1 MSTYN
6 INYNFER
13 CTDKGSDKTFVNDGS
28 MWCHVKAEAVNGC
41 TFKEEDTDCKIEMFY
56 NNRWMPIY
64 MNLKKV
70 TPDEDQLILNGEKS
84 GITSDGTF
92 LHISFAFT
100 SRYMGDADCY
110 VKASLGTPKPVPT
123 LNVTNNV
130 AHTTYKKRTSGSNT
144 VITLICDTGY
154 TFDGVP
160 TVTYGGDPD
169 DPFAEASTAD
179 MTVSGDI
186 ATFSLATD
194 SYGGSATLNGN
205 TKPKPVK
212 PVSVTNN
219 VSHTTYKTEVQGIN
233 TKITLTCDG
242 GYTFEGVP
250 RITYGQSEH
259 AYMTVSGNVATFT
272 LATVSYNGVAIL
284 EGKTKTVVV
293 INNVAHTTY
302 KKEVQGKN
310 TVITLTCDDG
320 YTFDGVPRITYGQ
333 SVHTDMTVSGNVAT
347 FSLATDS
354 YGGSCILEGKTRAV
368 APPVQPVSVTNNVAH
383 TTYQKEVQ
391 GDNTVITL
399 TCDSGYTFDGT
410 PTVTY
415 GADPEDPFAEGTT
428 ENMTVSGN
436 VATFTLATASYGGF
450 AKLDGNTKEV
460 IPELQ
465 NNISG
470 ATYTTEED
478 PFTEVTTVTITCN
491 DGLVFDG
498 VPTVK
503 YVKTSGQQTILAATL
518 NETNTVATAEISDL
532 KYIVSLDGNTKTK
545 PVVPT
550 EPTVT
555 NNVPDSTESHT
566 ADGHSVTVNLS
577 SNNVMLNVSCAY
589 VATDGSSK
597 NVPVT
602 VKVVVKPLVDSSNV
616 TSNASVTLPDVDFN
630 SPVVISGESKKAL
643 RIDYYLSGC
652 STATQ
657 PTYCFVG
664 EPITFTLNADSG
676 NEFDEPDKCK
686 LIGYSVFAPVYTSPM
701 EISED
706 KLTATGTITPTVGTS
721 QRDDFYIEV
730 HGVANPQST
739 PTKKY
744 GFINAYVLN
753 EKNLEDFAN
762 ARFVPYTGEVG
773 STKEDPISYDLGDYI
788 NRVKR
793 FFFQVD
799 KGSSSKLMCGNF
811 MVDTTVYNLT
821 SDSKVLSF
829 GSVEIPNVTQS
840 TADYD
845 TELNMF
851 VPFIGL
857 ESLPVDLIG
866 HTVSL
871 ELRVNLLGGGGVY
884 VMTCDDRIV
893 WTKEVEP
900 CSDVLFRTQKQQIQV
915 IGGSKFDS
923 TYLMGLTPYIVLQKK
938 TITSTGVET
947 PSSRL
952 TKVKDVSGFTKMV
965 NVKFADTTNMLT
977 DDVNT
982 IINILRNGFTL

>member
-1 MSTYN
+1 MAATYN
-6 INYNFER
+6 INYTFER
-13 CTDKGSDKTFVNDGS
+13 CTDKGSDKTFYNDGAT
-28 MWCHVKAEAVNGC
+28 WCHIKAEAVNGC
-41 TFKEEDTDCKIEMFY
+41 TFVENDSACRIELFY
-56 NNRWMPIY
+56 NDRWVTVY
-64 MNLKKV
+64 MNLTKV
-70 TPDEDQLILNGEKS
+70 SPEEDQLVINGEKS

-92 LHISFAFT
+92 LHRRFSFPSGYT
-100 SRYMGDADCY
+100 GTADCY
-110 VKASLGTPKPVPT
+110 VKASGGSPAPVPT

-130 AHTTYKKRTSGSNT
+130 AHTTYKTKTSGS
-144 VITLICDTGY
+144 
-154 TFDGVP
+154 
-160 TVTYGGDPD
+160 
-169 DPFAEASTAD
+169 
-179 MTVSGDI
+179 
-186 ATFSLATD
+186 
-194 SYGGSATLNGN
+194 
-205 TKPKPVK
+205 
-212 PVSVTNN
+212 
-219 VSHTTYKTEVQGIN
+219 
-233 TKITLTCDG
+233 
-242 GYTFEGVP
+242 
-250 RITYGQSEH
+250 
-259 AYMTVSGNVATFT
+259 
-272 LATVSYNGVAIL
+272 
-284 EGKTKTVVV
+284 
-293 INNVAHTTY
+293 
-302 KKEVQGKN
+302 N

-320 YTFDGVPRITYGQ
+320 FTFDGV
-333 SVHTDMTVSGNVAT
+333 
-347 FSLATDS
+347 
-354 YGGSCILEGKTRAV
+354 
-368 APPVQPVSVTNNVAH
+368 
-383 TTYQKEVQ
+383 
-391 GDNTVITL
+391 
-399 TCDSGYTFDGT
+399 

-415 GADPEDPFAEGTT
+415 GADPEDPFSEGTT
-428 ENMTVSGN
+428 ENMNVSGN
-436 VATFTLATASYGGF
+436 VATFSLATASYGGY
-450 AKLDGNTKEV
+450 ATLSGKTKEV
-460 IPELQ
+460 IPEPQ

-470 ATYTTEED
+470 TTYTTEQD
-478 PFTEVTTVTITCN
+478 PFTEATTVTITCN

-498 VPTVK
+498 VPTIT
-503 YVKTSGQQTILAATL
+503 YVNTSGQQTTVSTTV
-518 NETNTVATAEISDL
+518 NGDNTVATAEISDL
-532 KYIVSLDGNTKTK
+532 RYIVSLDGNTKPK
-545 PVVPT
+545 PVAPT

-566 ADGHSVTVNLS
+566 VNGHSVTVNLS
-577 SNNVMLNVSCAY
+577 STKVMLNVSCAY

-602 VKVVVKPLVDSSNV
+602 VNVVVDEVKDQNNV
-616 TSNASVTLPDVDFN
+616 SSNASVTLPDVDFN
-630 SPVVISGESKKAL
+630 SPVVISGESKQAM
-643 RIDYYLSGC
+643 RIDYNLSGC
-652 STATQ
+652 TPVAQ

-664 EPITFTLNADSG
+664 EPLTITLNADSG
-676 NEFDEPDKCK
+676 NVFDEPDKCK
-686 LIGYSVFAPVYTSPM
+686 ITGYSTFSPLYIVPM
-701 EISED
+701 TISED
-706 KLTATGTITPTVGTS
+706 KLTATGTITPTVGS
-721 QRDDFYIEV
+721 ADRDDWYIIVE
-730 HGVANPQST
+730 GVANPQST

-753 EKNLEDFAN
+753 EKNLEDFAT
-762 ARFVPYTGEVG
+762 ARFVQYTGDVG

-811 MVDTTVYNLT
+811 MVDTTVYNLA

-845 TELNMF
+845 TELNLF

-866 HTVSL
+866 STVSL

-947 PSSRL
+947 ASSRL

>member
-1 MSTYN
+1 MATYN

-13 CTDKGSDKTFVNDGS
+13 CTDVGSDNTFENDGS
-28 MWCHVKAEAVNGC
+28 TWCHIKAEAVNGC
-41 TFKEEDTDCKIEMFY
+41 FFVENDAACKIDLYY
-56 NNRWMPIY
+56 NDRWMSVY
-64 MNLKKV
+64 FNLSKV
-70 TPDEDQLILNGEKS
+70 SPEEDQLVRNGEKS

-92 LHISFAFT
+92 LHRRFSFPNGYT
-100 SRYMGDADCY
+100 GDADCY
-110 VKASLGTPKPVPT
+110 VKASGGTPAPVPT

-130 AHTTYKKRTSGSNT
+130 AHTTYKTKTSGSNT
-144 VITLICDTGY
+144 TITLTCDDGF

-169 DPFAEASTAD
+169 DPFAESTTA
-179 MTVSGDI
+179 
-186 ATFSLATD
+186 
-194 SYGGSATLNGN
+194 
-205 TKPKPVK
+205 
-212 PVSVTNN
+212 
-219 VSHTTYKTEVQGIN
+219 
-233 TKITLTCDG
+233 
-242 GYTFEGVP
+242 
-250 RITYGQSEH
+250 
-259 AYMTVSGNVATFT
+259 
-272 LATVSYNGVAIL
+272 
-284 EGKTKTVVV
+284 
-293 INNVAHTTY
+293 
-302 KKEVQGKN
+302 
-310 TVITLTCDDG
+310 
-320 YTFDGVPRITYGQ
+320 
-333 SVHTDMTVSGNVAT
+333 DMTVSGNVAT
-347 FSLATDS
+347 FSLATAS
-354 YGGSCILEGKTRAV
+354 YGGSATLDGKTKTV

-399 TCDSGYTFDGT
+399 TCDSGYTFDGV
-410 PTVTY
+410 PNVTY
-415 GADPEDPFAEGTT
+415 GADPEDPFSEGTT
-428 ENMTVSGN
+428 ANMTVSGN

-460 IPELQ
+460 IPE
-465 NNISG
+465 
-470 ATYTTEED
+470 
-478 PFTEVTTVTITCN
+478 
-491 DGLVFDG
+491 
-498 VPTVK
+498 
-503 YVKTSGQQTILAATL
+503 
-518 NETNTVATAEISDL
+518 
-532 KYIVSLDGNTKTK
+532 
-545 PVVPT
+545 PVEPT

-566 ADGHSVTVNLS
+566 VDGHSVTVNLTS
-577 SNNVMLNVSCAY
+577 KKVMLNVSCAY

-602 VKVVVKPLVDSSNV
+602 VNVVIDEVADQNNV
-616 TSNASVTLPDVDFN
+616 TSNASVVLPDVDFN
-630 SPVVISGESKKAL
+630 SPIVITGESKKAM
-643 RIDYYLSGC
+643 RIDYILTGC
-652 STATQ
+652 TPVAQ

-664 EPITFTLNADSG
+664 EPLTITLGADSG
-676 NEFDEPDKCK
+676 NQFDEPDKCK
-686 LIGYSVFAPVYTSPM
+686 LTGYSTFAPSYIVPM
-701 EISED
+701 TISED
-706 KLTATGTITPTVGTS
+706 KLTATGTITPTVGS
-721 QRDDFYIEV
+721 ADRDDWYIIVE
-730 HGVANPQST
+730 GVANPQST

-753 EKNLEDFAN
+753 EKNLEDFAT
-762 ARFVPYTGEVG
+762 ARFVPYTGDVG
-773 STKEDPISYDLGDYI
+773 STKEDPISYDLGDYV

-811 MVDTTVYNLT
+811 MVDTTVYNLA

-845 TELNMF
+845 TELNLF

-866 HTVSL
+866 CTVGL

-900 CSDVLFRTQKQQIQV
+900 CTDVLFRTQKQQIQV
-915 IGGSKFDS
+915 VGGSKFDS

-947 PSSRL
+947 ASSRL
-952 TKVKDVSGFTKMV
+952 TKVRDVSGFTKMV
-965 NVKFADTTNMLT
+965 NVKFTDTTNMLS

>member
-1 MSTYN
+1 MASTYN
-6 INYNFER
+6 INYTFER
-13 CTDKGSDKTFVNDGS
+13 CTDKGSDKTFYTDGAT
-28 MWCHVKAEAVNGC
+28 WCHIKAEAVNGC
-41 TFKEEDTDCKIEMFY
+41 TFVENDSACKMELFY
-56 NNRWMPIY
+56 NDRWVTVY
-64 MNLKKV
+64 MNLTKV
-70 TPDEDQLILNGEKS
+70 PPEEDQLVINGEKS

-92 LHISFAFT
+92 LHRRFSFP
-100 SRYMGDADCY
+100 SGYRGDADCY
-110 VKASLGTPKPVPT
+110 VKASGGSPAPVPT

-130 AHTTYKKRTSGSNT
+130 AHTTYKTKTSGSNT
-144 VITLICDTGY
+144 VITLTCDDGF

-169 DPFAEASTAD
+169 DPFAE
-179 MTVSGDI
+179 
-186 ATFSLATD
+186 
-194 SYGGSATLNGN
+194 
-205 TKPKPVK
+205 
-212 PVSVTNN
+212 
-219 VSHTTYKTEVQGIN
+219 TTTEN
-233 TKITLTCDG
+233 
-242 GYTFEGVP
+242 
-250 RITYGQSEH
+250 
-259 AYMTVSGNVATFT
+259 
-272 LATVSYNGVAIL
+272 
-284 EGKTKTVVV
+284 
-293 INNVAHTTY
+293 
-302 KKEVQGKN
+302 
-310 TVITLTCDDG
+310 
-320 YTFDGVPRITYGQ
+320 
-333 SVHTDMTVSGNVAT
+333 MTVSGNVAT

-354 YGGSCILEGKTRAV
+354 YGGSA
-368 APPVQPVSVTNNVAH
+368 
-383 TTYQKEVQ
+383 
-391 GDNTVITL
+391 TL
-399 TCDSGYTFDGT
+399 SGR
-410 PTVTY
+410 
-415 GADPEDPFAEGTT
+415 
-428 ENMTVSGN
+428 
-436 VATFTLATASYGGF
+436 
-450 AKLDGNTKEV
+450 TKEV
-460 IPELQ
+460 IPEIQ

-470 ATYTTEED
+470 TTYTTEED
-478 PFTEVTTVTITCN
+478 PFTEATTVTITCN

-503 YVKTSGQQTILAATL
+503 YVNTSGQQTTVSTTV
-518 NETNTVATAEISDL
+518 NGENTVATAEISDL
-532 KYIVSLDGNTKTK
+532 KYIVSLDGQTKTK
-545 PVVPT
+545 PVAPT

-566 ADGHSVTVNLS
+566 VDGHSVTVNLS
-577 SNNVMLNVSCAY
+577 SSKVMLNVSCAY
-589 VATDGSSK
+589 VSTDGSSK

-602 VKVVVKPLVDSSNV
+602 VNVVVDEVKDQNNV
-616 TSNASVTLPDVDFN
+616 SSNASVTLPDVDFN
-630 SPVVISGESKKAL
+630 SPVVISGESKQAM
-643 RIDYYLSGC
+643 RIDYNLSGC
-652 STATQ
+652 TPVAQ

-664 EPITFTLNADSG
+664 EPLTITLNADSG
-676 NEFDEPDKCK
+676 NVFDEPDKCK
-686 LIGYSVFAPVYTSPM
+686 ITGYSTFSPLYIVPM
-701 EISED
+701 TISED
-706 KLTATGTITPTVGTS
+706 KLTATGTITPTVGS
-721 QRDDFYIEV
+721 AERDDWYIIV
-730 HGVANPQST
+730 DGVAHPQST

-753 EKNLEDFAN
+753 EKNLEDFAT
-762 ARFVPYTGEVG
+762 ARFVQYTGDVG

-811 MVDTTVYNLT
+811 MVDTTVYNLA

-829 GSVEIPNVTQS
+829 GSVEIPNITQS

-845 TELNMF
+845 TELNLF

-866 HTVSL
+866 STVSL

-947 PSSRL
+947 ASSRL

>member
-1 MSTYN
+1 MASTYN

-13 CTDKGSDKTFVNDGS
+13 CTDAGSDKTYYNDGAT
-28 MWCHVKAEAVNGC
+28 WCHIKAEAVNGC
-41 TFKEEDTDCKIEMFY
+41 TFVENDSACKFEMYY
-56 NNRWMPIY
+56 NDRWVTIY
-64 MNLKKV
+64 MNLTKV
-70 TPDEDQLILNGEKS
+70 SPEEDQLVINGEKS

-92 LHISFAFT
+92 LHRRFSFP
-100 SRYMGDADCY
+100 SGYMGDADCY
-110 VKASLGTPKPVPT
+110 VKASGGSPAPVPT
-123 LNVTNNV
+123 LSVTNNV
-130 AHTTYKKRTSGSNT
+130 AHTTYKTKTSGSNT
-144 VITLICDTGY
+144 D
-154 TFDGVP
+154 
-160 TVTYGGDPD
+160 
-169 DPFAEASTAD
+169 
-179 MTVSGDI
+179 
-186 ATFSLATD
+186 
-194 SYGGSATLNGN
+194 
-205 TKPKPVK
+205 
-212 PVSVTNN
+212 
-219 VSHTTYKTEVQGIN
+219 
-233 TKITLTCDG
+233 
-242 GYTFEGVP
+242 
-250 RITYGQSEH
+250 
-259 AYMTVSGNVATFT
+259 
-272 LATVSYNGVAIL
+272 
-284 EGKTKTVVV
+284 
-293 INNVAHTTY
+293 
-302 KKEVQGKN
+302 
-310 TVITLTCDDG
+310 ITLTCDDG
-320 YTFDGVPRITYGQ
+320 FTFDGV
-333 SVHTDMTVSGNVAT
+333 
-347 FSLATDS
+347 
-354 YGGSCILEGKTRAV
+354 
-368 APPVQPVSVTNNVAH
+368 
-383 TTYQKEVQ
+383 
-391 GDNTVITL
+391 
-399 TCDSGYTFDGT
+399 

-415 GADPEDPFAEGTT
+415 GADPEDPFAESTT

-436 VATFTLATASYGGF
+436 VATFSLATASYGGS
-450 AKLDGNTKEV
+450 ATLSGRTKEV
-460 IPELQ
+460 IPEPQ

-478 PFTEVTTVTITCN
+478 PFSESTTVTITCN

-498 VPTVK
+498 VPTVT
-503 YVKTSGQQTILAATL
+503 YVNTSGQQTTVSTTV
-518 NETNTVATAEISDL
+518 NGENTVATAEISDL

-545 PVVPT
+545 PVAPT

-566 ADGHSVTVNLS
+566 VDGHSVTVNLS
-577 SNNVMLNVSCAY
+577 STKVMLNVSCAY

-602 VKVVVKPLVDSSNV
+602 VNVVVDEVKDQNNV
-616 TSNASVTLPDVDFN
+616 SSNASVTLPDVDFN
-630 SPVVISGESKKAL
+630 SPVVISGESKQAM
-643 RIDYYLSGC
+643 RIDYNLSGC
-652 STATQ
+652 TPVAQ

-664 EPITFTLNADSG
+664 EPLTITLNADSG
-676 NEFDEPDKCK
+676 NQFDEPDKCK
-686 LIGYSVFAPVYTSPM
+686 LTGYSTFAPLYIVPM
-701 EISED
+701 TISQD
-706 KLTATGTITPTVGTS
+706 KLTATGTITPTVGS
-721 QRDDFYIEV
+721 ADRDDWYIIVE
-730 HGVANPQST
+730 GVANPQST

-753 EKNLEDFAN
+753 EKNLEDFAT
-762 ARFVPYTGEVG
+762 ARFVQYTGDVG

-811 MVDTTVYNLT
+811 MVDTTVYNLA

-845 TELNMF
+845 TELNLF

-866 HTVSL
+866 STVSL

-947 PSSRL
+947 ASSRL

>member
-1 MSTYN
+1 MAATYN
-6 INYNFER
+6 INYTFER
-13 CTDKGSDKTFVNDGS
+13 CTDKGSDKTFYNDGAT
-28 MWCHVKAEAVNGC
+28 WCHIKAEAVNGC
-41 TFKEEDTDCKIEMFY
+41 TFVENDSACRIELFY
-56 NNRWMPIY
+56 NDRWVTVY
-64 MNLKKV
+64 MNLTKV
-70 TPDEDQLILNGEKS
+70 SPEEDQLVINGEKS

-92 LHISFAFT
+92 LHRRFSFPSGYT
-100 SRYMGDADCY
+100 GTADCY
-110 VKASLGTPKPVPT
+110 VKASGGSPAPVPT

-130 AHTTYKKRTSGSNT
+130 AHTTYKTKTSGS
-144 VITLICDTGY
+144 
-154 TFDGVP
+154 
-160 TVTYGGDPD
+160 
-169 DPFAEASTAD
+169 
-179 MTVSGDI
+179 
-186 ATFSLATD
+186 
-194 SYGGSATLNGN
+194 
-205 TKPKPVK
+205 
-212 PVSVTNN
+212 
-219 VSHTTYKTEVQGIN
+219 
-233 TKITLTCDG
+233 
-242 GYTFEGVP
+242 
-250 RITYGQSEH
+250 
-259 AYMTVSGNVATFT
+259 
-272 LATVSYNGVAIL
+272 
-284 EGKTKTVVV
+284 
-293 INNVAHTTY
+293 
-302 KKEVQGKN
+302 N

-320 YTFDGVPRITYGQ
+320 FTFDGV
-333 SVHTDMTVSGNVAT
+333 
-347 FSLATDS
+347 
-354 YGGSCILEGKTRAV
+354 
-368 APPVQPVSVTNNVAH
+368 
-383 TTYQKEVQ
+383 
-391 GDNTVITL
+391 
-399 TCDSGYTFDGT
+399 

-415 GADPEDPFAEGTT
+415 GADPEDPFSEGTT

-436 VATFTLATASYGGF
+436 VATFSLATASYGGY
-450 AKLDGNTKEV
+450 ATLSGKTKEV
-460 IPELQ
+460 IPEPQ

-470 ATYTTEED
+470 TTYTTEQD
-478 PFTEVTTVTITCN
+478 PFTEATTVTITCN

-498 VPTVK
+498 VPTIT
-503 YVKTSGQQTILAATL
+503 YVNTSGQQTTVSTTV
-518 NETNTVATAEISDL
+518 NGENTVATAEISDL
-532 KYIVSLDGNTKTK
+532 RYIVSLDGNTKPK
-545 PVVPT
+545 PVAPT

-566 ADGHSVTVNLS
+566 VNGHSVTVNLS
-577 SNNVMLNVSCAY
+577 STKVMLNVSCAY

-602 VKVVVKPLVDSSNV
+602 VNVVVDEVKDQNNV
-616 TSNASVTLPDVDFN
+616 SSNASVTLPDVDFN
-630 SPVVISGESKKAL
+630 SPVVISGESKQAM
-643 RIDYYLSGC
+643 RIDYNLSGC
-652 STATQ
+652 TPVAQ

-664 EPITFTLNADSG
+664 EPLTITLNADSG
-676 NEFDEPDKCK
+676 NVFDEPDKCK
-686 LIGYSVFAPVYTSPM
+686 ITGYSTFSPLYIVPM
-701 EISED
+701 TISED
-706 KLTATGTITPTVGTS
+706 KLTATGTITPTVGS
-721 QRDDFYIEV
+721 ADRDDWYIIVE
-730 HGVANPQST
+730 GVANPQST

-753 EKNLEDFAN
+753 EKNLEDFAT
-762 ARFVPYTGEVG
+762 ARFVQYTGDVG

-811 MVDTTVYNLT
+811 MVDTTVYNLA

-845 TELNMF
+845 TELNLF

-866 HTVSL
+866 STVSL

-947 PSSRL
+947 ASSRL

>member
-1 MSTYN
+1 MASTYN

-13 CTDKGSDKTFVNDGS
+13 CTDKGSDKTFYTDGAT
-28 MWCHVKAEAVNGC
+28 WCHVKAEAVNGC
-41 TFKEEDTDCKIEMFY
+41 TFVEEDAACRIELFY
-56 NNRWMPIY
+56 NDRWVTVY

-70 TPDEDQLILNGEKS
+70 TPDEDQLIINGEKS

-92 LHISFAFT
+92 LHRRFT
-100 SRYMGDADCY
+100 FPDGYRGDADCY
-110 VKASLGTPKPVPT
+110 VKASGGSPAPVPT

-130 AHTTYKKRTSGSNT
+130 AHTTYKTKTSGS
-144 VITLICDTGY
+144 
-154 TFDGVP
+154 
-160 TVTYGGDPD
+160 
-169 DPFAEASTAD
+169 
-179 MTVSGDI
+179 
-186 ATFSLATD
+186 
-194 SYGGSATLNGN
+194 
-205 TKPKPVK
+205 
-212 PVSVTNN
+212 
-219 VSHTTYKTEVQGIN
+219 
-233 TKITLTCDG
+233 
-242 GYTFEGVP
+242 
-250 RITYGQSEH
+250 
-259 AYMTVSGNVATFT
+259 
-272 LATVSYNGVAIL
+272 
-284 EGKTKTVVV
+284 
-293 INNVAHTTY
+293 
-302 KKEVQGKN
+302 N

-320 YTFDGVPRITYGQ
+320 FNFDGV
-333 SVHTDMTVSGNVAT
+333 
-347 FSLATDS
+347 
-354 YGGSCILEGKTRAV
+354 
-368 APPVQPVSVTNNVAH
+368 
-383 TTYQKEVQ
+383 
-391 GDNTVITL
+391 
-399 TCDSGYTFDGT
+399 

-415 GADPEDPFAEGTT
+415 GADPEDPFSEGTT

-436 VATFTLATASYGGF
+436 VATFTLATASYGGY
-450 AKLDGNTKEV
+450 ATLSGRTKEV
-460 IPELQ
+460 IPEPQ

-470 ATYTTEED
+470 TTYTTEQD
-478 PFTEVTTVTITCN
+478 PFTESTTVTITCN

-503 YVKTSGQQTILAATL
+503 YVNTSGQQTTVSTTV

-545 PVVPT
+545 PVAPT

-566 ADGHSVTVNLS
+566 VDGHSVTVNLS
-577 SNNVMLNVSCAY
+577 SSKVMLNVSCAY
-589 VATDGSSK
+589 VSTDGSSK
-597 NVPVT
+597 NAPVT
-602 VKVVVKPLVDSSNV
+602 VNVVVDEVKDQNNV

-630 SPVVISGESKKAL
+630 SPVVISGESKQAM
-643 RIDYYLSGC
+643 RIDYNLSGC
-652 STATQ
+652 TPVAQ

-664 EPITFTLNADSG
+664 EPLTITLNADSG
-676 NEFDEPDKCK
+676 NVFDEPDKCK
-686 LIGYSVFAPVYTSPM
+686 ITGYSTFAPLYIVPM
-701 EISED
+701 TISDD
-706 KLTATGTITPTVGTS
+706 KLTATGTITPTVGS
-721 QRDDFYIEV
+721 ADRDDWYIIV
-730 HGVANPQST
+730 DGVAHPQST

-753 EKNLEDFAN
+753 EKNLEDFAT
-762 ARFVPYTGEVG
+762 ARFVQYTGDVG

-811 MVDTTVYNLT
+811 MVDTTVYNLA

-845 TELNMF
+845 TELSLF

-866 HTVSL
+866 STVSL

-947 PSSRL
+947 ASSRL

>member
-1 MSTYN
+1 MASTYPLH
-6 INYNFER
+6 YNFIR
-13 CTDKGSDKTFVNDGS
+13 CTDNGSSDTYTNDFVTYSIFKAKAVDGCFFQENDGDN
-28 MWCHVKAEAVNGC
+28 CYFTYNGSSKYDLN
-41 TFKEEDTDCKIEMFY
+41 FSRVSPSDD
-56 NNRWMPIY
+56 
-64 MNLKKV
+64 KKV
-70 TPDEDQLILNGEKS
+70 INGELT
-84 GITSDGTF
+84 GITSDGKYCCRRVR
-92 LHISFAFT
+92 LNSNIS
-100 SRYMGDADCY
+100 GDIY
-110 VKASLGTPKPVPT
+110 VT
-123 LNVTNNV
+123 LNATGGEPVRPVIVYNKVDHTTYEKEVHGSDTKITLICDSGYTFDGVPKIVFGPQSATTNMHVSGNVATYTQSTASYGGTATLEGKTKAVVIPVSVTNNV
-130 AHTTYKKRTSGSNT
+130 AHTTHKTEVQGSNT
-144 VITLICDTGY
+144 VITLTCDDGF

-160 TVTYGGDPD
+160 TVTYGGDP
-169 DPFAEASTAD
+169 
-179 MTVSGDI
+179 
-186 ATFSLATD
+186 
-194 SYGGSATLNGN
+194 
-205 TKPKPVK
+205 
-212 PVSVTNN
+212 
-219 VSHTTYKTEVQGIN
+219 
-233 TKITLTCDG
+233 
-242 GYTFEGVP
+242 
-250 RITYGQSEH
+250 
-259 AYMTVSGNVATFT
+259 
-272 LATVSYNGVAIL
+272 
-284 EGKTKTVVV
+284 
-293 INNVAHTTY
+293 
-302 KKEVQGKN
+302 
-310 TVITLTCDDG
+310 
-320 YTFDGVPRITYGQ
+320 
-333 SVHTDMTVSGNVAT
+333 
-347 FSLATDS
+347 
-354 YGGSCILEGKTRAV
+354 
-368 APPVQPVSVTNNVAH
+368 
-383 TTYQKEVQ
+383 
-391 GDNTVITL
+391 
-399 TCDSGYTFDGT
+399 
-410 PTVTY
+410 
-415 GADPEDPFAEGTT
+415 EDPFAESTT

-436 VATFTLATASYGGF
+436 VAAFTLATASYGGY
-450 AKLDGNTKEV
+450 AALNGNTKEV
-460 IPELQ
+460 IPEPQ
-465 NNISG
+465 NNITG
-470 ATYTTEED
+470 TTYTTEED
-478 PFTEVTTVTITCN
+478 PFTEATTVTITCN
-491 DGLVFDG
+491 DELVFDG
-498 VPTVK
+498 VPTVT
-503 YVKTSGQQTILAATL
+503 YVNTSGQQTIAPTTV

-532 KYIVSLDGNTKTK
+532 KYIVSLDGNTKPK
-545 PVVPT
+545 PVEPVEPT

-555 NNVPDSTESHT
+555 NNVPDSEESHT
-566 ADGHSVTVNLS
+566 VDGHSVTVKLT
-577 SNNVMLNVSCAY
+577 SNKVMLNVSCAY

-602 VKVVVKPLVDSSNV
+602 VDVVVTPVVDSNNV

-652 STATQ
+652 TPDAR

-664 EPITFTLNADSG
+664 EPLTVNLTADSG
-676 NEFDEPDKCK
+676 NKFDEPDKCK
-686 LIGYSVFAPVYTSPM
+686 LIGYTVFAPVYTEPM
-701 EISED
+701 RISED
-706 KLTATGTITPTVGTS
+706 KLTATGTITPTVNTP

-730 HGVANPQST
+730 HGVANPQSE

-753 EKNLEDFAN
+753 EQNLEDFAT
-762 ARFVPYTGEVG
+762 ARFVPYTGEGG

-811 MVDTTVYNLT
+811 MVDTTVYNLA

-915 IGGSKFDS
+915 IGGSKFNS

-947 PSSRL
+947 ASSRL

>member
-1 MSTYN
+1 MAATYN

-13 CTDKGSDKTFVNDGS
+13 CTDVGSDKTFYNDGQT
-28 MWCHVKAEAVNGC
+28 WCHVKAEAVNGC
-41 TFKEEDTDCKIEMFY
+41 TFVEEDAACKIEMYY
-56 NNRWMPIY
+56 NDRWVTIY

-70 TPDEDQLILNGEKS
+70 TPDEDQLVINGEKS

-92 LHISFAFT
+92 LHRRFT
-100 SRYMGDADCY
+100 FPSGYTGPADCY
-110 VKASLGTPKPVPT
+110 VKASGGSPAPVPT
-123 LNVTNNV
+123 LSVTNNV
-130 AHTTYKKRTSGSNT
+130 AHTTYKTKTSGSNT
-144 VITLICDTGY
+144 VITLTCDDGF

-160 TVTYGGDPD
+160 TVTYGGDPE
-169 DPFAEASTAD
+169 DPFAEST
-179 MTVSGDI
+179 
-186 ATFSLATD
+186 
-194 SYGGSATLNGN
+194 
-205 TKPKPVK
+205 
-212 PVSVTNN
+212 
-219 VSHTTYKTEVQGIN
+219 TEN
-233 TKITLTCDG
+233 
-242 GYTFEGVP
+242 
-250 RITYGQSEH
+250 
-259 AYMTVSGNVATFT
+259 
-272 LATVSYNGVAIL
+272 
-284 EGKTKTVVV
+284 
-293 INNVAHTTY
+293 
-302 KKEVQGKN
+302 
-310 TVITLTCDDG
+310 
-320 YTFDGVPRITYGQ
+320 
-333 SVHTDMTVSGNVAT
+333 MTVSGNVAT
-347 FSLATDS
+347 FSLATAS
-354 YGGSCILEGKTRAV
+354 YGGSA
-368 APPVQPVSVTNNVAH
+368 
-383 TTYQKEVQ
+383 
-391 GDNTVITL
+391 TL
-399 TCDSGYTFDGT
+399 SGR
-410 PTVTY
+410 
-415 GADPEDPFAEGTT
+415 
-428 ENMTVSGN
+428 
-436 VATFTLATASYGGF
+436 
-450 AKLDGNTKEV
+450 TKEV
-460 IPELQ
+460 IPEPQ

-470 ATYTTEED
+470 ATYTTESD
-478 PFTEVTTVTITCN
+478 PFAESTTVTITCN

-498 VPTVK
+498 VPTVT
-503 YVKTSGQQTILAATL
+503 YVNTSGQQTTVSTTV
-518 NETNTVATAEISDL
+518 NGENTVATAEISDL

-545 PVVPT
+545 PVAPT

-566 ADGHSVTVNLS
+566 VDGHSVTVNLS
-577 SNNVMLNVSCAY
+577 SSKVMLNVSCAY

-602 VKVVVKPLVDSSNV
+602 VNVVVDEVKDQNNV
-616 TSNASVTLPDVDFN
+616 SSNASVTLPDVDFN
-630 SPVVISGESKKAL
+630 SPVVISGESKQAI
-643 RIDYYLSGC
+643 RIDYNLSGC
-652 STATQ
+652 TPVAQ

-664 EPITFTLNADSG
+664 EPLTITLNADSG
-676 NEFDEPDKCK
+676 NQFDEPDKCK
-686 LIGYSVFAPVYTSPM
+686 LTGYSTFAPMYVVPM
-701 EISED
+701 TISAD
-706 KLTATGTITPTVGTS
+706 KLTATGTITPTVGTAD
-721 QRDDFYIEV
+721 RDDWYIIVE
-730 HGVANPQST
+730 GVANPQST

-753 EKNLEDFAN
+753 EKNLEDFAT
-762 ARFVPYTGEVG
+762 ARFVPYTGDVG

-811 MVDTTVYNLT
+811 MVDTTVYNLA

-845 TELNMF
+845 TELNLF

-857 ESLPVDLIG
+857 ETLPVDLIG
-866 HTVSL
+866 STVSL

-947 PSSRL
+947 ASSRL

>member
-1 MSTYN
+1 MASTYN
-6 INYNFER
+6 INYTFER
-13 CTDKGSDKTFVNDGS
+13 CTDRGSDKTFYNDGAT
-28 MWCHVKAEAVNGC
+28 WCHIKAEAVNGC
-41 TFKEEDTDCKIEMFY
+41 TFVEDDSACKIEMY
-56 NNRWMPIY
+56 YRDRWTTIY

-70 TPDEDQLILNGEKS
+70 SPEEDQLVLNGEKS

-92 LHISFAFT
+92 LHRRFSFPDGYT
-100 SRYMGDADCY
+100 GDADCY
-110 VKASLGTPKPVPT
+110 VKASGGTPTPVPT

-130 AHTTYKKRTSGSNT
+130 AHTTYKTKTSGSNT
-144 VITLICDTGY
+144 VITLTCDDGF

-160 TVTYGGDPD
+160 TVTYGADPD
-169 DPFAEASTAD
+169 DPFS
-179 MTVSGDI
+179 
-186 ATFSLATD
+186 
-194 SYGGSATLNGN
+194 
-205 TKPKPVK
+205 
-212 PVSVTNN
+212 
-219 VSHTTYKTEVQGIN
+219 
-233 TKITLTCDG
+233 
-242 GYTFEGVP
+242 
-250 RITYGQSEH
+250 
-259 AYMTVSGNVATFT
+259 
-272 LATVSYNGVAIL
+272 
-284 EGKTKTVVV
+284 
-293 INNVAHTTY
+293 
-302 KKEVQGKN
+302 
-310 TVITLTCDDG
+310 
-320 YTFDGVPRITYGQ
+320 
-333 SVHTDMTVSGNVAT
+333 
-347 FSLATDS
+347 
-354 YGGSCILEGKTRAV
+354 
-368 APPVQPVSVTNNVAH
+368 
-383 TTYQKEVQ
+383 
-391 GDNTVITL
+391 
-399 TCDSGYTFDGT
+399 
-410 PTVTY
+410 
-415 GADPEDPFAEGTT
+415 EGTT

-436 VATFTLATASYGGF
+436 VATFTLATASYGGN
-450 AKLDGNTKEV
+450 ATLDGHTKEV
-460 IPELQ
+460 IPEPQ
-465 NNISG
+465 NNITG

-478 PFTEVTTVTITCN
+478 PFSESTTVTITCN

-503 YVKTSGQQTILAATL
+503 YVNTSGQQTTIPTTV

-532 KYIVSLDGNTKTK
+532 KYIVSLDGKTKTK
-545 PVVPT
+545 PVAPT

-566 ADGHSVTVNLS
+566 VDGSSLTVNLTS
-577 SNNVMLNVSCAY
+577 DKVMLNVSCAY
-589 VATDGSSK
+589 VSTDGSSK

-602 VKVVVKPLVDSSNV
+602 VNVVVVPAVDTNNV
-616 TSNASVTLPDVDFN
+616 KSNASVVLPDVDFN
-630 SPVVISGESKKAL
+630 SPVVITGESKKAM
-643 RIDYYLSGC
+643 RIDYSLSGC
-652 STATQ
+652 TPVAQ

-664 EPITFTLNADSG
+664 EPLTITLNADSG
-676 NEFDEPDKCK
+676 NQFDEPDKCK
-686 LIGYSVFAPVYTSPM
+686 ITGYSPFAIHVINMT
-701 EISED
+701 ISED

-721 QRDDFYIEV
+721 EADDLYIIVE
-730 HGVANPQST
+730 GVANPQTT

-753 EKNLEDFAN
+753 EQNLEDFAT
-762 ARFVPYTGEVG
+762 ARFVPYTGDVG

-811 MVDTTVYNLT
+811 MVDTTVYNLA

-845 TELNMF
+845 TELNLF

-866 HTVSL
+866 HTVAL
-871 ELRVNLLGGGGVY
+871 EMRVNLLGGGGVY

-900 CSDVLFRTQKQQIQV
+900 CTDVLFRTQKQEIQV
-915 IGGSKFDS
+915 LGGSKFDS

-947 PSSRL
+947 ASSRL

>member
-1 MSTYN
+1 MASTYN

-13 CTDKGSDKTFVNDGS
+13 CTDAGSDKTYYNDGAT
-28 MWCHVKAEAVNGC
+28 WCHIKAEAVNGC
-41 TFKEEDTDCKIEMFY
+41 TFVENDSACKFEMYY
-56 NNRWMPIY
+56 NDRWVTIY
-64 MNLKKV
+64 MNLTKV
-70 TPDEDQLILNGEKS
+70 SPEEDQLVINGEKS

-92 LHISFAFT
+92 LHRRFSFP
-100 SRYMGDADCY
+100 SGYMGDADCY
-110 VKASLGTPKPVPT
+110 VKASGGSPAPVPT
-123 LNVTNNV
+123 LSVTNNV
-130 AHTTYKKRTSGSNT
+130 AHTTYKTKTSGSNT
-144 VITLICDTGY
+144 D
-154 TFDGVP
+154 
-160 TVTYGGDPD
+160 
-169 DPFAEASTAD
+169 
-179 MTVSGDI
+179 
-186 ATFSLATD
+186 
-194 SYGGSATLNGN
+194 
-205 TKPKPVK
+205 
-212 PVSVTNN
+212 
-219 VSHTTYKTEVQGIN
+219 
-233 TKITLTCDG
+233 
-242 GYTFEGVP
+242 
-250 RITYGQSEH
+250 
-259 AYMTVSGNVATFT
+259 
-272 LATVSYNGVAIL
+272 
-284 EGKTKTVVV
+284 
-293 INNVAHTTY
+293 
-302 KKEVQGKN
+302 
-310 TVITLTCDDG
+310 ITLTCDDG
-320 YTFDGVPRITYGQ
+320 FTFDGV
-333 SVHTDMTVSGNVAT
+333 
-347 FSLATDS
+347 
-354 YGGSCILEGKTRAV
+354 
-368 APPVQPVSVTNNVAH
+368 
-383 TTYQKEVQ
+383 
-391 GDNTVITL
+391 
-399 TCDSGYTFDGT
+399 

-415 GADPEDPFAEGTT
+415 GADPEDPFAESTT

-436 VATFTLATASYGGF
+436 VATFSLATASYGGS
-450 AKLDGNTKEV
+450 ATLSGRTKEV
-460 IPELQ
+460 IPEPQ

-478 PFTEVTTVTITCN
+478 PFSESTTVTITCN

-498 VPTVK
+498 VPTVT
-503 YVKTSGQQTILAATL
+503 YVNTSGQQTTVSTTV
-518 NETNTVATAEISDL
+518 NGENTVATAEISDL

-545 PVVPT
+545 PVAPT

-566 ADGHSVTVNLS
+566 VDGHSVTVNLS
-577 SNNVMLNVSCAY
+577 STKVMLNVSCAY
-589 VATDGSSK
+589 VSTDGSSK

-602 VKVVVKPLVDSSNV
+602 VNVVVDEVKDQNNV
-616 TSNASVTLPDVDFN
+616 SSNASVTLPDVDFN
-630 SPVVISGESKKAL
+630 SPVVISGESKQAM
-643 RIDYYLSGC
+643 RIDYNLSGC
-652 STATQ
+652 TPIAQ

-664 EPITFTLNADSG
+664 EPLTITLNADSG
-676 NEFDEPDKCK
+676 NVFDEPDKCK
-686 LIGYSVFAPVYTSPM
+686 ITGYSTFAPLYIVPM
-701 EISED
+701 TISQD
-706 KLTATGTITPTVGTS
+706 KLTATGTITPTVGS
-721 QRDDFYIEV
+721 ADRDDWYIIVE
-730 HGVANPQST
+730 GVANPQST

-753 EKNLEDFAN
+753 EKNLEDFAT
-762 ARFVPYTGEVG
+762 ARFVQYTGDVG

-811 MVDTTVYNLT
+811 MVDTTVYNLA

-845 TELNMF
+845 TELNLF

-866 HTVSL
+866 STVSL

-947 PSSRL
+947 ASSRL

>member
-6 INYNFER
+6 INYTFER
-13 CTDKGSDKTFVNDGS
+13 CTDVNSDKTYVNDGAT
-28 MWCHVKAEAVNGC
+28 WCHVKAEAVNGC
-41 TFKEEDTDCKIEMFY
+41 LFKEEDPECKIQMFY
-56 NNRWMPIY
+56 NDRWVTIY

-70 TPDEDQLILNGEKS
+70 TPDEDSLIINGEKS

-92 LHISFAFT
+92 LHRRFT
-100 SRYMGDADCY
+100 FPSGYMGDADCY
-110 VKASLGTPKPVPT
+110 VKASLGTPAPVPT

-130 AHTTYKKRTSGSNT
+130 AHTTYKTKTSGSNT
-144 VITLICDTGY
+144 VITLTCDDGF

-160 TVTYGGDPD
+160 TVTYGGDP
-169 DPFAEASTAD
+169 
-179 MTVSGDI
+179 
-186 ATFSLATD
+186 
-194 SYGGSATLNGN
+194 
-205 TKPKPVK
+205 
-212 PVSVTNN
+212 
-219 VSHTTYKTEVQGIN
+219 
-233 TKITLTCDG
+233 
-242 GYTFEGVP
+242 
-250 RITYGQSEH
+250 
-259 AYMTVSGNVATFT
+259 
-272 LATVSYNGVAIL
+272 
-284 EGKTKTVVV
+284 
-293 INNVAHTTY
+293 
-302 KKEVQGKN
+302 
-310 TVITLTCDDG
+310 
-320 YTFDGVPRITYGQ
+320 
-333 SVHTDMTVSGNVAT
+333 
-347 FSLATDS
+347 
-354 YGGSCILEGKTRAV
+354 
-368 APPVQPVSVTNNVAH
+368 
-383 TTYQKEVQ
+383 
-391 GDNTVITL
+391 
-399 TCDSGYTFDGT
+399 
-410 PTVTY
+410 
-415 GADPEDPFAEGTT
+415 EDPFAESTT

-436 VATFTLATASYGGF
+436 VATFTLATASYGGS
-450 AKLDGNTKEV
+450 ATLSGRTKEV
-460 IPELQ
+460 IPEPQ

-478 PFTEVTTVTITCN
+478 PFTESTTVTITCN

-498 VPTVK
+498 VPTVT
-503 YVKTSGQQTILAATL
+503 YVNASGQQTTVSTTV
-518 NETNTVATAEISDL
+518 NGENTVATAEISDL

-545 PVVPT
+545 PVAPT

-566 ADGHSVTVNLS
+566 VDGHSVTVNLS
-577 SNNVMLNVSCAY
+577 SSKVMLNVSCAY

-602 VKVVVKPLVDSSNV
+602 VNVVVDEVKDQNNV
-616 TSNASVTLPDVDFN
+616 SSNASVTLPDVDFN
-630 SPVVISGESKKAL
+630 SPVVISGESKQAM
-643 RIDYYLSGC
+643 RIDYSLSGC
-652 STATQ
+652 TPVAQ

-664 EPITFTLNADSG
+664 EPLTITLNADSG
-676 NEFDEPDKCK
+676 NVFDEPDKCK
-686 LIGYSVFAPVYTSPM
+686 LTGYSTFAPLFIVPM
-701 EISED
+701 TISED
-706 KLTATGTITPTVGTS
+706 KLTATGTITPTVGS
-721 QRDDFYIEV
+721 ADRDDWYIIV
-730 HGVANPQST
+730 DGVAHPQST

-753 EKNLEDFAN
+753 EKNLEDFAT
-762 ARFVPYTGEVG
+762 ARFVQYTGDVG

-811 MVDTTVYNLT
+811 MVDTTVYNLA

-845 TELNMF
+845 TELNLF

-866 HTVSL
+866 STVSL

-947 PSSRL
+947 ASSRL

>member
-1 MSTYN
+1 MASTYN
-6 INYNFER
+6 INYTFER
-13 CTDKGSDKTFVNDGS
+13 CTDVGSDKTFINDGS
-28 MWCHVKAEAVNGC
+28 TWCHVKAEAVNGC
-41 TFKEEDTDCKIEMFY
+41 TFLEEDSACKIEIYY
-56 NNRWMPIY
+56 NDRWVTVY

-70 TPDEDQLILNGEKS
+70 TPDEDQLVINGEKS

-92 LHISFAFT
+92 LHRRFT
-100 SRYMGDADCY
+100 FPSGYTGDADCY
-110 VKASLGTPKPVPT
+110 VKASGGTPTPVPT

-130 AHTTYKKRTSGSNT
+130 AHTTYKTKTSGS
-144 VITLICDTGY
+144 
-154 TFDGVP
+154 
-160 TVTYGGDPD
+160 
-169 DPFAEASTAD
+169 
-179 MTVSGDI
+179 
-186 ATFSLATD
+186 
-194 SYGGSATLNGN
+194 
-205 TKPKPVK
+205 
-212 PVSVTNN
+212 
-219 VSHTTYKTEVQGIN
+219 
-233 TKITLTCDG
+233 
-242 GYTFEGVP
+242 
-250 RITYGQSEH
+250 
-259 AYMTVSGNVATFT
+259 
-272 LATVSYNGVAIL
+272 
-284 EGKTKTVVV
+284 
-293 INNVAHTTY
+293 
-302 KKEVQGKN
+302 N

-320 YTFDGVPRITYGQ
+320 FNFDGV
-333 SVHTDMTVSGNVAT
+333 
-347 FSLATDS
+347 
-354 YGGSCILEGKTRAV
+354 
-368 APPVQPVSVTNNVAH
+368 
-383 TTYQKEVQ
+383 
-391 GDNTVITL
+391 
-399 TCDSGYTFDGT
+399 

-415 GADPEDPFAEGTT
+415 GADPEDPFSEGTT

-436 VATFTLATASYGGF
+436 VATFTLATDSYGGY
-450 AKLDGNTKEV
+450 ATLDGNTKEV
-460 IPELQ
+460 IPEPQ
-465 NNISG
+465 NNITG
-470 ATYTTEED
+470 ATYTTESD
-478 PFTEVTTVTITCN
+478 PFAESTTVTITCN

-498 VPTVK
+498 VPTIT
-503 YVKTSGQQTILAATL
+503 YVNTTGQQKTVSTTV

-545 PVVPT
+545 PVAPT

-566 ADGHSVTVNLS
+566 VEGHSVTVNLS
-577 SNNVMLNVSCAY
+577 SSKVMLNVSCAY

-602 VKVVVKPLVDSSNV
+602 VNVVVDEIKDNDNV

-630 SPVVISGESKKAL
+630 SPVVISGESKKAM
-643 RIDYYLSGC
+643 RIDYYLTGC
-652 STATQ
+652 TPVAQ

-664 EPITFTLNADSG
+664 EPLTITLNADSG
-676 NEFDEPDKCK
+676 NEFNDPDKCK
-686 LIGYSVFAPVYTSPM
+686 LIGYSVFAEIYIVPM
-701 EISED
+701 AISED
-706 KLTATGTITPTVGTS
+706 KLTAIGTITPTVGS
-721 QRDDFYIEV
+721 ADRNDFYIEV

-739 PTKKY
+739 PIKKY

-753 EKNLEDFAN
+753 EKNLEDFAT
-762 ARFVPYTGEVG
+762 ARFVPYTGDVG
-773 STKEDPISYDLGDYI
+773 STKEDPISYDLGDYV

-811 MVDTTVYNLT
+811 MVDTTVYNLA

-845 TELNMF
+845 TELNLF

-857 ESLPVDLIG
+857 ESLPADLIG
-866 HTVSL
+866 HTVGL

-900 CSDVLFRTQKQQIQV
+900 CSDVLFRTQKQQIQIV
-915 IGGSKFDS
+915 GGSKFDS

-947 PSSRL
+947 ASSRL